1 MINSE
6 RELEKAFLKCEEL
19 LDLNKNDDLISLL
32 IEISNSPFSK
42 GTSEFKIFII
52 ELFLNSPELM
62 LLFISK
68 WNETSSGKM
77 IPNSIRRAFKYLIE
91 TQYSFETLNNLNTYK
106 NISIKNVIRLTR
118 PKPYPLKI
126 SNEIAEEM
134 YNSGYTLYKNET
146 PINKDILNLDFSQ
159 LGSGPFYHFD
169 CFVLLL
175 NK

>member
-1 MINSE
+1 MIINE
-6 RELEKAFLKCEEL
+6 QTLNLAFIKCEEL
-19 LDLNKNDDLISLL
+19 LNQNNDELIDLL
-32 IEISNSPFSK
+32 IDISNSPFSK
-42 GTSEFKIFII
+42 GTSEFKMFVID
-52 ELFLNSPELM
+52 LFSNTPELM
-62 LLFISK
+62 LMFVNK
-68 WNETSSGKM
+68 WNETSPGKM

-91 TQYSFETLNNLNTYK
+91 HQYSFETLDNLNSYK
-106 NISIKNVIRLTR
+106 NISIKNIIRLTR

-126 SNEIAEEM
+126 SDEIAEEM

-146 PINKDILNLDFSQ
+146 PINKDILSLDFSQ